1 MGEKNN
7 INPLMADSILI
18 NKVLEKIRTF
28 RENYSIHFIFSIR
41 VQNYQDSKTVL
52 DLVQFIKLNLSLSA
66 VVFEN
71 FQREIF
77 P

>member
-1 MGEKNN
+1 MRGKNN
-7 INPLMADSILI
+7 INPLMADSIFI

-28 RENYSIHFIFSIR
+28 RENYWIHFFFPIR

-66 VVFEN
+66 VVFKN